1 MRAAFALGGLALAS
15 AYAPSLAP
23 SGSMLARPA
32 LSAPASGVPRFPG
45 PRAIARLPRKNE
57 NFETGDMLASS
68 RARWRRLSH
77 SCPCLLPP
85 AGRAVRS
92 AGRVQPKMGYNLEH
106 PKIAESITDLIG
118 RTPLMRLNKVPPKS
132 AKAEVRALPQ
142 GTWRQGPM
150 PASVLTEPAR
160 ILIIFT
166 FE

>member
-1 MRAAFALGGLALAS
+1 MR
-15 AYAPSLAP
+15 
-23 SGSMLARPA
+23 
-32 LSAPASGVPRFPG
+32 
-45 PRAIARLPRKNE
+45 
-57 NFETGDMLASS
+57 ASS
-68 RARWRRLSH
+68 RARWLRLLR

-85 AGRAVRS
+85 PGRAVRS

-132 AKAEVRALPQ
+132 AKAEVRAHPQ
-142 GTWRQGPM
+142 GTSRQGPM
-150 PASVLTEPAR
+150 PASVLTEPAP